1 MIKAALVHYQFE
13 MIHPFKQYN
22 GIIGRIIV
30 PMILRDAT
38 NETLLPICLSEYLY
52 HNNNEYFDLL
62 RTTQYS
68 SGYIRWIKF
77 FVDAIEETAKQSAE
91 LLMQYERIITEDEL
105 KLKHIPSLP
114 KRVNSTPNVRRYD
127 ILIEDSDHFRQYP

>member
-1 MIKAALVHYQFE
+1 M
-13 MIHPFKQYN
+13 
-22 GIIGRIIV
+22 V
-30 PMILRDAT
+30 PMVLRDVT

-52 HNNNEYFDLL
+52 HNNNEYFELL

-77 FVDAIEETAKQSAE
+77 FVDAIGETAKQSAE

-105 KLKHIPSLP
+105 KLKHIPPYYLREWTAP
-114 KRVNSTPNVRRYD
+114 QMLDGMIY
-127 ILIEDSDHFRQYP
+127 